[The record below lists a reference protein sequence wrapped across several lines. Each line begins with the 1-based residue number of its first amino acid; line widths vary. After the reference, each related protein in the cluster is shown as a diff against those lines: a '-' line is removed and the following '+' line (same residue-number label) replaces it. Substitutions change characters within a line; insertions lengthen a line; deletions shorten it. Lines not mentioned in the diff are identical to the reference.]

1 MPQRYQRRPTALKR
15 TPFTL
20 FATKPAHPHLDNDG
34 QGRIDDL
41 RKLFSPTGF
50 ATSMVASP

>member
-1 MPQRYQRRPTALKR
+1 MRLQRRQAAPKR

-20 FATKPAHPHLDNDG
+20 FATKPPLPHLDNDG

-41 RKLFSPTGF
+41 RKLFF
-50 ATSMVASP
+50 ADGLRDSEGGEP